1 MADHLNSMLGEM
13 RRAIE
18 DAAEAAKTNSSTAHV
33 LKDTC
38 AQLVTSAADSATRV
52 EQVTRYNQNIRAE
65 AETSA
70 TQARDLAGRISV
82 LDEKLAGS
90 REQVEIMMEAV
101 NRNAETSVGIAQR
114 FDGLAQNIRDIT
126 QILARIATISD
137 QTNLLALNAAIE
149 AARAGEAGRGF
160 AVVADEVRKL
170 ATQTQSTLSETNE
183 FVERVLATIETTT
196 REVSEQ
202 AAESRELVSAS
213 STVIDTIVQT
223 SQLMEEAADVVNH
236 TATSA
241 ESIRHDI
248 EAVGGEL
255 EQINNAMQ
263 DNNRQAEQM
272 RNKADELGQVSG
284 MLRAANKT
292 YR

>member
-1 MADHLNSMLGEM
+1 
-13 RRAIE
+13 
-18 DAAEAAKTNSSTAHV
+18 
-33 LKDTC
+33 
-38 AQLVTSAADSATRV
+38 
-52 EQVTRYNQNIRAE
+52 
-65 AETSA
+65 
-70 TQARDLAGRISV
+70 V

-284 MLRAANKT
+284 MLNQTLSSFRV
-292 YR
+292 